1 MLHIGT
7 TPSPLLM
14 PETCNAKGC
23 KIQVP
28 GDLASV
34 GKCILHF
41 TLMIEEECGS
51 MRREAA
57 LRDCSHE
64 RQLEFINQI
73 ADRGEILVRVATSGY
88 PMSDEIKARILSTLL
103 SLMNCRESIDRAAD
117 RQSARRKFG

>member
-1 MLHIGT
+1 
-7 TPSPLLM
+7 M

-23 KIQVP
+23 RIQVP
-28 GDLASV
+28 ADLASV

-41 TLMIEEECGS
+41 TLMIEEECAA

-57 LRDCSHE
+57 LRDTSHD
-64 RQLEFINQI
+64 RQVEFIHQI
-73 ADRGEILVRVATSGY
+73 ANRGEVLIRVATSGY

-117 RQSARRKFG
+117 RQSARRRFGD